1 MRLFIA
7 VDFNELKDYFTEL
20 QKQLPEAKSTLPK
33 DFHLTL
39 KFLGEVEDSRV
50 EKIREALRKIKF
62 KPFEAKVTNIGY
74 FTPDFLKVVFVDV
87 DNAISKLQSEIDTK
101 LEAMF
106 KKEANFH
113 PHLTIARIK
122 FVKDKKGYIE
132 ALNKI
137 KTDEKK
143 VKIDSFQL
151 IKSTL
156 APEGPIYEVVE
167 EFS

>member
-7 VDFNELKDYFTEL
+7 IDLNEQKDYFMQL
-20 QKQLPEAKSTLPK
+20 QKQLPESKSTLPK

-50 EKIREALRKIKF
+50 GKIQDLLRDIKF
-62 KPFEAKVTNIGY
+62 KPFEAKVTKLGY
-74 FTPDFLKVVFVDV
+74 FTPKFLKVVFVNVDGDV
-87 DNAISKLQSEIDTK
+87 EKLQKEIDTK
-101 LEAMF
+101 LSEMF
-106 KKEANFH
+106 KKEKGFH
-113 PHLTIARIK
+113 PHLTLARIK
-122 FVKDKKGYIE
+122 FVNDKKKYIE
-132 ALNKI
+132 ALNKM
-137 KTDEKK
+137 KTEEKK

-156 APEGPIYEVVE
+156 TPEGPIYEVLE

>member
-7 VDFNELKDYFTEL
+7 ADFNELKDYFTGL
-20 QKQLPEAKSTLPK
+20 QKQLPESRSTLPK

-39 KFLGEVEDSRV
+39 KFLGEVEDSKV

-62 KPFEAKVTNIGY
+62 KPFEAKVTKIGY
-74 FTPDFLKVVFVDV
+74 FAPKFLKVVFVDV
-87 DNAISKLQSEIDTK
+87 DNEISKLQSEIESK

-122 FVKDKKGYIE
+122 FVNDKKKYIE

-137 KTDEKK
+137 KTEEKK

-156 APEGPIYEVVE
+156 TPEGPVYEVVE
-167 EFS
+167 EYS